1 MAITGAIA
9 TVAALGYGVYQ
20 GERGASAQRAGARR
34 QQQAQQQAESAAL
47 SQRRQAEMAQAAAN
61 RQAPDISGILSFE
74 QGLTGGAASTMLG
87 GGTRTNRK
95 PGLLGDV

>member
-1 MAITGAIA
+1 MALGT
-9 TVAALGYGVYQ
+9 AALIAGTAYAVYS
-20 GERGASAQRAGARR
+20 GERGAAAQRAGVRR

-47 SQRRQAEMAQAAAN
+47 SQRRQADMAQAAAN
-61 RQAPDISGILSFE
+61 RQASDIFGILSFE